1 MTLVKLPYVKIYR
14 DRHGKVRHYFHR
26 RGQRDVPLL
35 GLVGSE
41 QFMRAYQAALNSRER
56 SVSPHGAG
64 TFARLLEDYYR
75 SVEFTNLKPSSKKA
89 YRLCLDPIAQR
100 DGHRLVRDMPRDKVR
115 KIIEEIGATR
125 PAMANLT
132 AKVLRALLG
141 YAVDNG
147 WRTDNPAS
155 QLKLYR
161 LGTHHA
167 WTDAQLA
174 AFETHWPLGTRERL
188 AYSLLLYL
196 GQRVGD
202 TARMRR
208 RDIVDGFIQVT
219 QEKTGAELSIPIHPK
234 LYEALK
240 AGPANGLHHLIGD
253 QYGRQI
259 SGSALSAFM
268 IRAAKE
274 AGLGPECV
282 PHGLRKAVLRRIAE
296 HGGSAKEIASVSG
309 HRSLT
314 EVARYTEQADQR
326 RLSQAAIRKISDG
339 SGTDTV

>member
-1 MTLVKLPYVKIYR
+1 MTWLKLPYVKTYR
-14 DRHGKVRHYFHR
+14 DRHGRVRRYFHR
-26 RGQRDVPLL
+26 RGQRDVPLP
-35 GLVGSE
+35 GPVGSE
-41 QFMRAYQAALNSRER
+41 QFMQAYQAALDARSIRPSR
-56 SVSPHGAG
+56 HAIG
-64 TFARLLEDYYR
+64 TLAKLVEDYYR
-75 SVEFTNLKPSSKKA
+75 SVEFTNLKPASKKA

-132 AKVLRALLG
+132 AKVLRALLR
-141 YAVDNG
+141 YAVDTG
-147 WRTDNPAS
+147 WRTDNPAAR
-155 QLKLYR
+155 LKLYR

-174 AFETHWPLGTRERL
+174 AFEAHWPLGTRERL

-208 RDIVDGFIQVT
+208 QDVTDGCITVV
-219 QEKTGAELSIPIHPK
+219 QEKTGTALSIPIHDK
-234 LYEALK
+234 LHQALR
-240 AGPANGLHHLIGD
+240 AGPTMGMHLIGD
-253 QYGRQI
+253 QHGRQI

-268 IRAAKE
+268 IRAARD

-296 HGGSAKEIASVSG
+296 RGGSAKEIASVTG
-309 HRSLT
+309 HKSLT
-314 EVARYTEQADQR
+314 EVARYTEQADQH